1 MMKNLGLLKHC
12 VRLNNY
18 GSIIEK
24 RILSSLKSQNK
35 KTEFLHSLLFSFDLK
50 LLATNIPKPP
60 KEEKKL
66 IIRHHTW
73 Y

>member
-1 MMKNLGLLKHC
+1 MLKQC

-35 KTEFLHSLLFSFDLK
+35 KTEFLHSPFFSFDLK
-50 LLATNIPKPP
+50 LLATNIPKLP
-60 KEEKKL
+60 KEEKKLL